1 MAERRCPYCG
11 ELVPSTSITCPRC
24 YKKIPVEPER
34 RADDYRMTDES
45 PRKERG
51 FSRKLALALNVVPGF
66 FGILGLGQ
74 IYRDWRQTRGY
85 VFLALGLLLFWG
97 AALILLN
104 VMPILSSVVALPLLI
119 IYVLLYIGAAADLVM
134 SMIFHVRI

>member
-24 YKKIPVEPER
+24 YKKIPVEPDK
-34 RADDYRMTDES
+34 RADDYRMTGES
-45 PRKERG
+45 PKEGRG
-51 FSRKLALALNVVPGF
+51 FSRKLALALNIVPGF

-104 VMPILSSVVALPLLI
+104 VMPILSGVVALPLLI

-134 SMIFHVRI
+134 NMIFHVKI